1 MNGKI
6 GNIDMA
12 TVAEAADGILF
23 VCDRCPDHA
32 LHPATIRTAFW
43 QNDNLAIV
51 QGIPAM
57 VCPNCGTEYVD
68 DATVVRLDRLRA
80 GSFRGRMQAPPLLV
94 PVYDFGG
101 G

>member
-1 MNGKI
+1 MNGPFGKT
-6 GNIDMA
+6 DRTA
-12 TVAEAADGILF
+12 VAEAAEAIRP
-23 VCDRCPDHA
+23 VCDRCPDHV
-32 LHPATIRTAFW
+32 LQPATIRTAFW
-43 QNDNLAIV
+43 QGEGLVVV

-57 VCPNCGTEYVD
+57 ACPHCGTEYVD

-80 GSFRGRMQAPPLLV
+80 GNLRDRTQAPPLLV